1 MNVNLLEKPG
11 VASWDPRVVCT
22 LALVLVFCTGAAV
35 GALVMDLGVHNR
47 DHPRQAAF
55 DTPTGKALYFEKLRK
70 DLDLTPEQS
79 VQIESVLNDFWQYYR
94 AVLGDG
100 RSKVEQL
107 LTPAQR
113 QKFERILAEQQK
125 QAVP

>member
-11 VASWDPRVVCT
+11 VASWDPRIVCT
-22 LALVLVFCTGAAV
+22 LALMLVFFTGAAV
-35 GALVMDLGVHNR
+35 GALVMDLGIHNR
-47 DHPRQAAF
+47 QHPRPPAF
-55 DTPTGKALYFEKLRK
+55 DTPTGKAIYFEKLRK

-79 VQIESVLNDFWQYYR
+79 VQMESVLNDFWQYYR

-113 QKFERILAEQQK
+113 LKFERILAEQQK
-125 QAVP
+125 QVVP